1 MMHYAMFAGAAAIL
15 LSVAG
20 PAAAQD
26 AKLVAIKAGRL
37 VDTAKGVVLSDQVIL
52 VSGGKVT
59 AVGPAAS
66 MAIPA
71 GAAMIDLSG
80 KTVYPGLIDTHTH
93 VTGDPTTGPY
103 ESYHLSVP
111 RQAVTGA
118 ANARKTLL
126 AGFTTIRDVGSSGYS
141 DVALRD
147 GIDAGEIPGPHIF
160 ASGPAL
166 GITGGHC
173 DDNHLA
179 PEYKYEGEGVANGT
193 DAVRAA
199 VRRNIKYGADH
210 IKYCGTGGVFSRG
223 DKPGAQQYTQEEANA
238 LIAEAHLHDR
248 PVAVHAHGADGIKV
262 AIRAG
267 ADSIEHASLI
277 DDEGLKMA
285 KVAGTVLSMDI
296 YNTEY
301 TQSEGRKN
309 GVPEESL
316 QKDRDI
322 GDIQRENFR
331 KAVKMGIKLSYG
343 TDAGVYP
350 NGDNARQAAIMAR
363 YGMTPMQVLQSATV
377 VGAALVRRPTTLGQ
391 IAPGFSA
398 DIVAVD
404 ADPLADIRAIEKPS
418 FVMKQGDVYLGDAA
432 TCAVAPSRWGCAT
445 PAR

>member
-1 MMHYAMFAGAAAIL
+1 MRGAWMIGAAL
-15 LSVAG
+15 LAVGAG
-20 PAAAQD
+20 QAQ
-26 AKLVAIKAGRL
+26 AQERVVAIKAGRL
-37 VDTAKGVVLSDQVIL
+37 IDTARGTVLTDQIII
-52 VSGGKVT
+52 VT
-59 AVGPAAS
+59 GDRITSVGPAAS
-66 MAIPA
+66 TTIPA
-71 GAAMIDLSG
+71 GTPLIDLSG
-80 KTVYPGLIDTHTH
+80 KTVFPGLIDTHTH
-93 VTGDPTTGPY
+93 ITGDPTTSPY

-111 RQAVTGA
+111 RQTVTGA
-118 ANARKTLL
+118 ANARRTLL

-141 DVALRD
+141 DVALKD
-147 GIDAGEIPGPHIF
+147 GINAGEIAGPHIF

-179 PEYKYEGEGVANGT
+179 PEYHHESEGVANGT

-199 VRRNIKYGADH
+199 VRRNIKFGADH

-238 LIAEAHLHDR
+238 LVAEAHLHDR

-285 KVAGTVLSMDI
+285 KTAGTVLSMDI
-296 YNTEY
+296 YNTDY
-301 TQSEGRKN
+301 TQSEGKKN

-316 QKDRDI
+316 QKDRDV

-331 KAVKMGIKLSYG
+331 KAVKMGIKLSFG
-343 TDAGVYP
+343 TDGGVYP
-350 NGDNARQAAIMAR
+350 NGDNAKQFAIMVR
-363 YGMTPMQVLQSATV
+363 YGMTPIQAIQAATV
-377 VGAALVRRPTTLGQ
+377 VGAGLIRRPKDLGQ
-391 IAPGFSA
+391 IAPGFYA

-404 ADPLADIRAIEKPS
+404 GDPLADVRALEKPA
-418 FVMKQGDVYLGDAA
+418 FVMKQGSVYRADPTQCAA
-432 TCAVAPSRWGCAT
+432 APSTWGCAAPSR
-445 PAR
+445 

>member
-1 MMHYAMFAGAAAIL
+1 MHRAWLASLPLIALLAPPAM
-15 LSVAG
+15 
-20 PAAAQD
+20 AQD
-26 AKLVAIKAGRL
+26 RVVAIKAGRL
-37 VDTAKGVVLSDQVIL
+37 VDVKTGTIRTDQLII
-52 VSGGKVT
+52 VT
-59 AVGPAAS
+59 GERITSVGPAAG
-66 MAIPA
+66 ATIPA
-71 GAAMIDLSG
+71 GASLIDLSG
-80 KTVYPGLIDTHTH
+80 KTVFPGLIDTHTH
-93 VTGDPTTGPY
+93 VTGNPTTSPY

-111 RQAVTGA
+111 RQAVTGV
-118 ANARKTLL
+118 ANARLTLL
-126 AGFTTIRDVGSSGYS
+126 AGITTIRDVGSAGYA

-147 GIDAGEIPGPHIF
+147 GIEAGEVPGPHVL

-173 DDNHLA
+173 DDNNLA
-179 PEYKYEGEGVANGT
+179 PEYRYEAEGVANGV
-193 DAVRAA
+193 DAVRAG

-238 LIAEAHLHDR
+238 LVAEAHLHDR

-277 DDEGLKMA
+277 DDEGLRMA
-285 KVAGTVLSMDI
+285 KAAGTVLSMDI
-296 YNTEY
+296 YNTDY
-301 TQSEGRKN
+301 TQSEGKKN

-331 KAVKMGIKLSYG
+331 KAVKLGVKLSFG

-350 NGDNARQAAIMAR
+350 NGDNARQLAIMVR
-363 YGMTPMQVLQSATV
+363 YGMTPMQALQAATV
-377 VGAALVRRPTTLGQ
+377 TGAELLRKGKDLGQ
-391 IAPGFSA
+391 IAPGYYA

-404 ADPLADIRAIEKPS
+404 TDPLADIRAVEKPA
-418 FVMKQGDVYLGDAA
+418 FVMKAGAVYRGEDAA
-432 TCAVAPSRWGCAT
+432 CRAAPSSWGCAG
-445 PAR
+445 PIR

>member
-1 MMHYAMFAGAAAIL
+1 MRSVMLLGAAVAALTVGAAAQ
-15 LSVAG
+15 
-20 PAAAQD
+20 AQGRV
-26 AKLVAIKAGRL
+26 VAIKAGRL
-37 VDTAKGVVLSDQVIL
+37 VDVARAMVLTDQVIL
-52 VSGGKVT
+52 VSGDRIT
-59 AVGPAAS
+59 AVGPAS
-66 MAIPA
+66 GVAIPA
-71 GAAMIDLSG
+71 GAALIDLSG

-93 VTGDPTTGPY
+93 ITVDPTVSPY
-103 ESYHLSVP
+103 EAYHLSAP
-111 RQAVTGA
+111 RQAVTGV
-118 ANARKTLL
+118 ANARRTLL

-141 DVALRD
+141 DIALRD
-147 GIDAGEIPGPHIF
+147 GINAGEVPGPHIM

-173 DDNHLA
+173 DDNNLA
-179 PEYKYEGEGVANGT
+179 PEYRYQGEGVADGVE
-193 DAVRAA
+193 AVRSA

-223 DKPGAQQYTQEEANA
+223 DKPGAQQYSQEEANA
-238 LIAEAHLHDR
+238 LVAEAHMHDR

-262 AIRAG
+262 AIHAG

-285 KVAGTVLSMDI
+285 KAAGTVLSMDI
-296 YNTEY
+296 YNTDY
-301 TQSEGRKN
+301 TQSEGKKN

-331 KAVKMGIKLSYG
+331 KAVKLGIRLSYG

-350 NGDNARQAAIMAR
+350 NGDNGRQGAIMVR

-377 VGAALVRRPTTLGQ
+377 TGAALLRKPKDLGQ
-391 IAPGFSA
+391 IAPGFYA

-404 ADPLADIRAIEKPS
+404 SDPLADIRAIEKPA
-418 FVMKQGDVYLGDAA
+418 FVMKQGAVYRGNAGACGVAA
-432 TCAVAPSRWGCAT
+432 SAWGCVE
-445 PAR
+445 PAK

>member
-1 MMHYAMFAGAAAIL
+1 MRWALMAMAAAALTGAAQ
-15 LSVAG
+15 
-20 PAAAQD
+20 AQERT
-26 AKLVAIKAGRL
+26 VAIKAGRL
-37 VDTAKGVVLSDQVIL
+37 IDTARGIVLTDQIII
-52 VSGGKVT
+52 VT
-59 AVGPAAS
+59 GERITSVAPAGSAVL
-66 MAIPA
+66 PA
-71 GAAMIDLSG
+71 GARVIDLSG
-80 KTVYPGLIDTHTH
+80 KTVLPGLIDTHTH
-93 VTGDPTTGPY
+93 ITGDPTTSPY

-111 RQAVTGA
+111 RQAVTGV
-118 ANARKTLL
+118 ANARRTLL

-147 GIDAGEIPGPHIF
+147 GIDAGEVPGPHIF

-179 PEYKYEGEGVANGT
+179 PEYRHEGEGVANGV

-238 LIAEAHLHDR
+238 IVAEAHLHDR
-248 PVAVHAHGADGIKV
+248 PVAVHAHGADGIRV

-277 DDEGLKMA
+277 DEEGLRMA
-285 KVAGTVLSMDI
+285 KAAGTVLSMDI
-296 YNTEY
+296 YNTDY
-301 TQSEGRKN
+301 TQAEGKRN

-331 KAVKMGIKLSYG
+331 KAVRAGIRLSFG
-343 TDAGVYP
+343 TDGGVYP
-350 NGDNARQAAIMAR
+350 NGDNARQFAIMVR
-363 YGMTPMQVLQSATV
+363 YGMTPMQAIQAATV
-377 VGAALVRRPTTLGQ
+377 VGAGLLRRPADLGQ
-391 IAPGFSA
+391 IAPGFYA

-404 ADPLADIRAIEKPS
+404 GDPLADVRSLEKPV
-418 FVMKQGDVYLGDAA
+418 FVMKQGAVYRADAER
-432 TCAVAPSRWGCAT
+432 CAAAPSTWGCAAPT
-445 PAR
+445 P